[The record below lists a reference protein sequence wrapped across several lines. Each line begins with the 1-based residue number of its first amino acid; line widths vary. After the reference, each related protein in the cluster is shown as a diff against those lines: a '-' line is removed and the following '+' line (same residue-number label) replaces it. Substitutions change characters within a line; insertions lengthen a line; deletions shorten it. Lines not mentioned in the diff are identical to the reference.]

1 MVPNGQESRG
11 SVMMIRMSVYQ
22 AKILLDLLKNTTTR
36 DSDEADLVRIL
47 LRKLEGAVGEP
58 VQD

>member
-1 MVPNGQESRG
+1 
-11 SVMMIRMSVYQ
+11 MMIRMSVYQ